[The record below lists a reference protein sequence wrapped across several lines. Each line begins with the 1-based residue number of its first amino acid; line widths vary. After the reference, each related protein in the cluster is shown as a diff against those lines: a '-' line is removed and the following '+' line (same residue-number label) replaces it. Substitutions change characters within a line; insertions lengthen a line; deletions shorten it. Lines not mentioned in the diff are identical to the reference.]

1 MYLCVSVYGC
11 VHTVQLLQIL
21 GEDTRCL
28 GAGVTEH
35 CELPSTGTGKNSGSP
50 QEQYTLTSIKPS
62 AQPNLCSVYALP
74 SQEARGEEKEG
85 LGSPQKMLLAL
96 LT

>member
-1 MYLCVSVYGC
+1 MCVC
-11 VHTVQLLQIL
+11 VWMCAHSAVAA
-21 GEDTRCL
+21 DARRRYRCL

-50 QEQYTLTSIKPS
+50 QEQYTLITIKPS